1 MDKNADSMSVHSKAS
16 MTPSQRVEA
25 LERKAIEDEQKR
37 HDEEIAKIRS
47 GYQSILNT
55 KKPHKSTIVGLNPN
69 QRPDYK
75 QSTKNMFPMQGLWS
89 DKHLMKTTNQVNG
102 VSLSDQQSQV
112 DSTNKEHF
120 KVMYKQKEYMEE
132 YLKYKDVIS
141 GMKK

>member
-1 MDKNADSMSVHSKAS
+1 
-16 MTPSQRVEA
+16 
-25 LERKAIEDEQKR
+25 
-37 HDEEIAKIRS
+37 
-47 GYQSILNT
+47 
-55 KKPHKSTIVGLNPN
+55 
-69 QRPDYK
+69 
-75 QSTKNMFPMQGLWS
+75 MQGLWS

>member
-69 QRPDYK
+69 
-75 QSTKNMFPMQGLWS
+75 
-89 DKHLMKTTNQVNG
+89 
-102 VSLSDQQSQV
+102 
-112 DSTNKEHF
+112 
-120 KVMYKQKEYMEE
+120 
-132 YLKYKDVIS
+132 
-141 GMKK
+141 